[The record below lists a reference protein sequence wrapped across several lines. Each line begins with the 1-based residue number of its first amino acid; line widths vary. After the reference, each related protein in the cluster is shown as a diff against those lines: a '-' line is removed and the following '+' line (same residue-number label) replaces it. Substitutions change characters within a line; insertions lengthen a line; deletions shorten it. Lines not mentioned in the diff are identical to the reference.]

1 MAEAKSNLSIET
13 PVEEEPKF
21 YYITISTRPHYILD
35 KLKEKVAAKM
45 GETIIVL
52 GEKEKRFIGWEG
64 SQNFG
69 LKLKEVSVFLNNS
82 ILNDNDIVLFT
93 DGYDVAYFGGNREEI
108 ISRFREFNKPIVF
121 GCERYCNPDPNL
133 SVKYKDVYHEFSYLN
148 SGMFI
153 GYVWALRKCIS
164 EYVYEDRDDDQR
176 YWTNQFLNVNPD
188 LFALDYL
195 NRLFLNTV
203 DIDMSRF
210 TVSDGVA
217 KYKGRRPMFVHVNG
231 PDKRL
236 IDEICNC

>member
-1 MAEAKSNLSIET
+1 MATSNESF
-13 PVEEEPKF
+13 VEVPTEF
-21 YYITISTRPHYILD
+21 YYITISTRPHHILD
-35 KLKEKVAAKM
+35 KLKEKVEKN

-52 GEKEKRFIGWEG
+52 GEKERRFIGWEG

-69 LKLKEVSVFLNNS
+69 LKLKEVSIFINRTM
-82 ILNDNDIVLFT
+82 LNDNDIVLFT
-93 DGYDVAYFGGNREEI
+93 DAYDVAYFGNREEV

-133 SVKYKDVYHEFSYLN
+133 SVNYKDIYHEFCYLN

-176 YWTNQFLNVNPD
+176 YWTNQFLNVNPE

-203 DIDMSRF
+203 DIDMSKF
-210 TVSDGVA
+210 TVSEGIA
-217 KYKGRRPMFVHVNG
+217 RYKGRCPMFVHVNG

-236 IDEICNC
+236 IDEICN